1 MKFTPVALTAAA
13 VAAAALM
20 SGCVVAPLG
29 VRPVVVRPAYVQ
41 QEFAQPPS
49 VIYVQ
54 PTYAVPAVGYAWGY
68 HPYHGW
74 GYRLF
79 TARLAPRLAL
89 KWSSARHREQQRSAI
104 AQAV

>member
-41 QEFAQPPS
+41 QEFAPPPG

-54 PTYAVPAVGYAWGY
+54 PTYAVPQVGYVWGY
-68 HPYHGW
+68 HPYYGW
-74 GYRLF
+74 GYRH
-79 TARLAPRLAL
+79 PQYG
-89 KWSSARHREQQRSAI
+89 WHRGWR
-104 AQAV
+104 

>member
-41 QEFAQPPS
+41 QEFAPPPG
-49 VIYVQ
+49 VILVQ
-54 PTYAVPAVGYAWGY
+54 PAYALPGSGYVWVY
-68 HPYHGW
+68 HPHYGW
-74 GYRLF
+74 GYRH
-79 TARLAPRLAL
+79 PQYG
-89 KWSSARHREQQRSAI
+89 WHRGWR
-104 AQAV
+104 